1 MDLMDTA
8 DVPEESE
15 MPTRRPNVMAR
26 TVAGIGVVLAALVPV
41 AALVFFILHIFNALT
56 FT

>member
-1 MDLMDTA
+1 MEA
-8 DVPEESE
+8 PDVPEAPER
-15 MPTRRPNVMAR
+15 PTRRPHVMAR
-26 TVAGIGVVLAALVPV
+26 TGAGIGVVVAALVPV